1 MSAVLGLPV
10 KTRVLLLGSDS
21 TLERGMV
28 AALRSESCEVN
39 LAADCR
45 QALNITRTGQVD
57 VLVLDFD
64 VHCREEFSQLALEF
78 SLAERGCQTLVLANS
93 LEQLTLAS
101 ETRVDGVL
109 MKPLD
114 PDYLRT
120 VIHNLLV
127 GVPTQALA
135 ERWRP
140 NTALVL
146 EALPSRRG
154 RRINELK
161 ESEYCHEN

>member
-1 MSAVLGLPV
+1 MPARLGLPV
-10 KTRVLLLGSDS
+10 IPRVLLLGGDS
-21 TLERGMV
+21 TLERNMV
-28 AALRSESCEVN
+28 NALESDGYEVC
-39 LAADCR
+39 LVADCC
-45 QALNITRTGQVD
+45 QALDITRTGHVH
-57 VLVLDFD
+57 VLVIDFILC
-64 VHCREEFSQLALEF
+64 CREFSQLAPEF
-78 SLAERGCQTLVLANS
+78 SLAERGCRTLVLANS

-120 VIHNLLV
+120 VIHHLLV

-140 NTALVL
+140 NTAPVL
-146 EALPSRRG
+146 EALPSLRG
-154 RRINELK
+154 WRINE
-161 ESEYCHEN
+161 